1 MKRSDLVG
9 KAALLIPV
17 AILMLLLIFYPPWAA
32 GAAAIY
38 TPLFFLLAALLL
50 APGQSGLLSGLDY
63 LGLAPER
70 DRLPSLLAWSAIAL
84 ICCGALTLALSGVLY
99 ALGLLDTAP
108 VQAKILSLPLLALV
122 SSFTLAP
129 LGEEALFRG
138 FLFRK
143 LGGPSYYRRGD
154 KGRQSLRSISL
165 PGASWVFGA
174 LVSSLIF
181 ALLHFAYGSIAE
193 VVVAFSIGM
202 LFCFFTY
209 RTRSLIPAVLAHAG
223 YNFLSIGLGVLC
235 AKIAC
240 PF

>member
-1 MKRSDLVG
+1 MRRSDLVG

-17 AILMLLLIFYPPWAA
+17 AILVLLLIFYPPWAA

-38 TPLFFLLAALLL
+38 TPLCFLLTALLL
-50 APGQSGLLSGLDY
+50 APGQAGLLSGLDY

-70 DRLPSLLAWSAIAL
+70 DKLPSLLVWSAVAL
-84 ICCGALTLALSGVLY
+84 ACCCALTLYLSGVLY
-99 ALGLLDTAP
+99 ALGLLDTEP
-108 VQAKILSLPLLALV
+108 VQAKILSLPLPALIA
-122 SSFTLAP
+122 SFTLAP

-138 FLFRK
+138 FIFRK
-143 LGGPSYYRRGD
+143 LAGPHYRSKEGGSWFSRHFP
-154 KGRQSLRSISL
+154 I
-165 PGASWVFGA
+165 PGMPWLFGA

-193 VVVAFSIGM
+193 VIVAFSIGM

-209 RTRSLIPAVLAHAG
+209 RTRSLIPAVIAHAG
-223 YNFLSIGLGVLC
+223 YNFLSIGLGVIC
-235 AKIAC
+235 ARFAC